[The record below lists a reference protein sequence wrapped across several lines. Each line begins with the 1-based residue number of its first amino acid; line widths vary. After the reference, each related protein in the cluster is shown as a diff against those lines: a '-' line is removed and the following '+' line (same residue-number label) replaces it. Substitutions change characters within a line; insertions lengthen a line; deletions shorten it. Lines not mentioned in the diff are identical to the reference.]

1 MTTFVIFQSSNEQP
15 NSQCNDSSVHIFL
28 EVSQCK
34 VHFTNASPTL
44 NGHWKGRRKI
54 CLVQLIRCQQSRVNS
69 CGYHGQKTLL
79 SLEAF
84 DGWVWNKSLVVDAA
98 AHHLRLLVLHKAAAA
113 GSPDKDQ
120 GESIDW
126 MEQDHL

>member
-1 MTTFVIFQSSNEQP
+1 M
-15 NSQCNDSSVHIFL
+15 
-28 EVSQCK
+28 
-34 VHFTNASPTL
+34 
-44 NGHWKGRRKI
+44 
-54 CLVQLIRCQQSRVNS
+54 
-69 CGYHGQKTLL
+69 L

-84 DGWVWNKSLVVDAA
+84 DGWVWNESLVVDAS